1 MPVCKLDAGKGCGM
15 RTHPAVMMLVVSSLA
30 LSLGGCSHNFNG
42 GSSDTLVTNVILGPG
57 SVTLNVGETQQ
68 FSATGENG
76 SGAELR
82 AGIRGAP
89 AHALI

>member
-1 MPVCKLDAGKGCGM
+1 
-15 RTHPAVMMLVVSSLA
+15 MMLVVSSLA

-68 FSATGENG
+68 FSATGKTAAGPNFAPG
-76 SGAELR
+76 SGAHR
-82 AGIRGAP
+82 PMR
-89 AHALI
+89 